1 MQASSAIG
9 VRRNSNT
16 QLRSRNL
23 EVVVISKNT
32 FDVRDLDDSSDSGD
46 SIPHPP
52 LPKLPSAFEN
62 SSKNN
67 NKYVLNCNNS
77 LNKTNSKYSLS

>member
-1 MQASSAIG
+1 MEAGSAIG

-32 FDVRDLDDSSDSGD
+32 FDVRDMDDSSDSGD
-46 SIPHPP
+46 SILQPP
-52 LPKLPSAFEN
+52 LPQLPSAFEN
-62 SSKNN
+62 SSENK

-77 LNKTNSKYSLS
+77 YNILP